1 MKQAVIKF
9 NNLLKRTIFKVQDK
23 TNNNFKISNF
33 NKLLI
38 TFISLLF
45 LYLFYLLIP
54 LLYDKTWVQS
64 SIESKLLKEFKI
76 NLSTSSDISYRILP
90 TPHYLIK
97 DSKILIDD
105 QEKQNSISEIKNL
118 KVFISQK
125 NLFNREK
132 MNLIEMV
139 IDNANFTL
147 IRDNFSLLQNIDNKK
162 FSNEKI
168 KINNSNIFFKDN
180 LGETIA
186 IIKVSK
192 AFLFFDDKKSL
203 NIVKIKGN
211 VFKIPFIFNLDN
223 KIDFSEN
230 TRININAKS
239 LKLKFFNETNKE
251 NQNYIDGK
259 NVISFLNSTIN
270 TTYNINEKLV
280 IFKSGNSRINNSKVN
295 YNGKLSINPFDL
307 NLNIDLGNYKISKI
321 FNFNSILIELFK
333 TNLLFNENMSI
344 NLSILTNTKS
354 KEEIFKNAKI
364 NLSIINGKVNFNKTK
379 LINDNIGSLEITSS
393 NLFLDNNKLFLNAD
407 IVIKIEDLEGLFS
420 TLQTNKKHRKNI
432 KSALINMTYDL
443 LGNEIEFNKVKIDKK
458 EVNSELLKI
467 IEGFN
472 DNNFNNLNKSRRL
485 LNELFEVYEG

>member
-1 MKQAVIKF
+1 MKQAVKNF

-23 TNNNFKISNF
+23 TNNNLRISNF

-45 LYLFYLLIP
+45 LYLFYLLTP
-54 LLYDKTWVQS
+54 LLYDKTWVQN

-105 QEKQNSISEIKNL
+105 PDKQNSISEIKNL

-139 IDNANFTL
+139 IDRANFTL
-147 IRDNFSLLQNIDNKK
+147 LRDNFSMLQNINNKK
-162 FSNEKI
+162 FSNKKI

-180 LGETIA
+180 EGETIA
-186 IIKVSK
+186 IIKISK
-192 AFLFFDDKKSL
+192 AFLFFDDNKSL
-203 NIVKIKGN
+203 NIVKINGN

-223 KIDFSEN
+223 KIDSSEN
-230 TRININAKS
+230 IKIDINAKS
-239 LKLKFFNETNKE
+239 LKLNFFNETNRE
-251 NQNYIDGK
+251 NKNYIEGK
-259 NVISFLNSTIN
+259 NILSFLNSTIN
-270 TTYNINEKLV
+270 TTYDINEKLV
-280 IFKSGNSRINNSKVN
+280 TFKSGNSRINNSKVN

-379 LINDNIGSLEITSS
+379 LINDNIGSLEISNS
-393 NLFLDNNKLFLNAD
+393 NLFLDNNKLFLNAN
-407 IVIKIEDLEGLFS
+407 IVIKIEDPEELFS
-420 TLQTNKKHRKNI
+420 TLQTNKKYRKNI
-432 KSALINMTYDL
+432 KSVLINMTYDF
-443 LGNEIEFNKVKIDKK
+443 LGNVIEFNKVKIDKK

-485 LNELFEVYEG
+485 LNELFETYEG

>member
-407 IVIKIEDLEGLFS
+407 IVIKIEDLEGLF
-420 TLQTNKKHRKNI
+420 
-432 KSALINMTYDL
+432 
-443 LGNEIEFNKVKIDKK
+443 
-458 EVNSELLKI
+458 
-467 IEGFN
+467 
-472 DNNFNNLNKSRRL
+472 
-485 LNELFEVYEG
+485 

>member
-1 MKQAVIKF
+1 MKQAVKNF

-23 TNNNFKISNF
+23 TNNNLRISNF

-45 LYLFYLLIP
+45 LYLFYLLTP
-54 LLYDKTWVQS
+54 LLYDKTWVQN

-105 QEKQNSISEIKNL
+105 PDKQNSISEIKNL

-139 IDNANFTL
+139 IDRANFTL
-147 IRDNFSLLQNIDNKK
+147 LRDNFSMLQNINNKK
-162 FSNEKI
+162 FSNKKI

-180 LGETIA
+180 EGETIA
-186 IIKVSK
+186 IIKISK
-192 AFLFFDDKKSL
+192 AFLFFDDNKSL
-203 NIVKIKGN
+203 NIVKINGN

-223 KIDFSEN
+223 KIDSSEN
-230 TRININAKS
+230 IKIDINAKS
-239 LKLKFFNETNKE
+239 LKLNFFNETNRE
-251 NQNYIDGK
+251 NKNYIEGK
-259 NVISFLNSTIN
+259 NILSFLNSTIN
-270 TTYNINEKLV
+270 TTYDINEKLV
-280 IFKSGNSRINNSKVN
+280 TFKSGNSRINNSKVN

-379 LINDNIGSLEITSS
+379 LINENIGSLEISNS
-393 NLFLDNNKLFLNAD
+393 NLFLDNNKLFLNAN
-407 IVIKIEDLEGLFS
+407 IVIKIEDPEELFS
-420 TLQTNKKHRKNI
+420 TLQTNKKYRKNI
-432 KSALINMTYDL
+432 KSVLINMTYDF

-485 LNELFEVYEG
+485 LNELFENYEG